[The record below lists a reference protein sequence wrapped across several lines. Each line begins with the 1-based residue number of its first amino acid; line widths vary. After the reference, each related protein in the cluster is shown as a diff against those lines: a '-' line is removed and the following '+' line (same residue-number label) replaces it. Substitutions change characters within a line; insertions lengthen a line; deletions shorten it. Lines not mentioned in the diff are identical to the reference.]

1 MGAYGGSKL
10 VQIVNE
16 HGGVR
21 DVLPHLGYTSKREVA
36 AGIRS
41 FLIGRFELEDEQ
53 RRGIACMKTGD
64 KVECWN
70 CGKTMTVPSDNNN
83 LWTNLCLRCC
93 KKIAGGK

>member
-1 MGAYGGSKL
+1 MARVTKAELDNLLAVMNRREVDKPRREYPQIGYYYLMGAYGGSKL

-41 FLIGRFELEDEQ
+41 FLIGRFELENEQ
-53 RRGIACMKTGD
+53 RQG
-64 KVECWN
+64 
-70 CGKTMTVPSDNNN
+70 
-83 LWTNLCLRCC
+83 
-93 KKIAGGK
+93 IAGGK